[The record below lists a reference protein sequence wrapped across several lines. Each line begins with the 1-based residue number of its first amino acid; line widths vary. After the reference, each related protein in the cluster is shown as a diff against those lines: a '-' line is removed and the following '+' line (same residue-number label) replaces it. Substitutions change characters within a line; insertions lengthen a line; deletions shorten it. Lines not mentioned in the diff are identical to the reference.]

1 MARIDIRPLR
11 NITTEEMLN
20 QGNYIYVDPEPI
32 GTSDI
37 MMAAYLKDLE
47 EIEKKPRLKEL
58 YKKHIKE

>member
-1 MARIDIRPLR
+1 
-11 NITTEEMLN
+11 MLN

-47 EIEKKPRLKEL
+47 EIEKIPRLKEL